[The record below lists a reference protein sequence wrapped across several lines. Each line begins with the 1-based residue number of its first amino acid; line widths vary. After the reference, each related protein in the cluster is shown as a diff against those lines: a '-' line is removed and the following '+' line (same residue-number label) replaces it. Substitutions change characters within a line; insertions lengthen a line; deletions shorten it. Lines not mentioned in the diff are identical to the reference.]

1 MKYIYLPAMVKKNHT
16 KHEINFQY
24 KNINRETSMM
34 CLGLCSSVKK
44 NGERSKRGLI
54 VKPIISPE
62 MNPKC
67 QL

>member
-24 KNINRETSMM
+24 KNINRETRMM

-44 NGERSKRGLI
+44 KWRAIKKGLDC
-54 VKPIISPE
+54 KTNNFTRDEP
-62 MNPKC
+62 
-67 QL
+67 